1 MSEIQNKNYGK
12 EMILD
17 LHNCNAEKFTR
28 DDIKRYFVEV
38 CDLVDMERAD
48 LHWWDDLDL
57 PPEEHE
63 TEPHLKGTSA
73 IQFITTSN
81 ITIHTLDIMKNVYLN
96 LFSCKDFDPVV
107 ARDFSARFFDG
118 TVANFQVIERK

>member
-1 MSEIQNKNYGK
+1 MSDQKSNNYGM

-17 LHNCNAEKFTR
+17 LHNCNSELFTR
-28 DDIKRYFVEV
+28 EIIGRYFVDL
-38 CDLVDMERAD
+38 CDLIDMNRAD

-57 PPEEHE
+57 PDDQHD

-81 ITIHTLDIMKNVYLN
+81 ITIHSLDIMKRVYIN
-96 LFSCKDFDPVV
+96 LFSCKEFDPEI
-107 ARDFSARFFDG
+107 AKDFSATFFEGD
-118 TVANFQVIERK
+118 VVSYHKIVRK